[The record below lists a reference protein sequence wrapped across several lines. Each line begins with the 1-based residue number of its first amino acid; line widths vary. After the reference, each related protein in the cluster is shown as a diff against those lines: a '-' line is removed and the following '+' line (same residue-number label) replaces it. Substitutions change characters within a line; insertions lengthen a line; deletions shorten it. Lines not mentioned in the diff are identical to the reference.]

1 MDLKPH
7 NSRTVSVKKHSLSG
21 SLDDQLDE
29 IVELGLMRHLRELD
43 SPQGVQIHVEG
54 SDCLNFSSND
64 YLGLANH
71 PVLKEAAIKAIEK
84 YGVGSG
90 ASRLI
95 CGNIRP
101 HVELEETIAAFKGT
115 EAALAFSSGYAAAVG
130 TISAL
135 LGRDDIV
142 VLDKL
147 CHASLIDGARLS
159 GAKLRVFSHNDLQKL
174 ETILKWAT
182 RLQVE
187 ETHARRILVIT
198 ESVFSMDGD
207 LSPLRNIAELTHRYG
222 GWLMVDEAHSVGLFG
237 EQRRGLAEAF
247 EMHDDIDIHF
257 GTLGKAIGSAGGY
270 VAGNATLINFLLN
283 KARSFIFSTAPLP
296 AAAAAATAGIRLIQ
310 SEEGENRRQ
319 RAWSLIDHLKSELLA
334 QGIVPPLTQSAIIP
348 IILGHENRARAV
360 AADLMKRGIYVPA
373 IRYPTVA
380 MGKARLRV
388 SITANHE
395 VEQIKQLC
403 RVMAETMNEF
413 PEGWSDENSSQT

>member
-1 MDLKPH
+1 LDLNPH
-7 NSRTVSVKKHSLSG
+7 NSRTVASKKHSLSG

-29 IVELGLMRHLRELD
+29 IIELGLMRHLREVD
-43 SPQGVQIHVEG
+43 SPQGVNIHVEG
-54 SDCLNFSSND
+54 NECLNFSSND

-71 PVLKEAAIKAIEK
+71 PILKEAAIKAVEK

-135 LGRDDIV
+135 VGRDDV
-142 VLDKL
+142 VILDKL
-147 CHASLIDGARLS
+147 AHASLIDGARLS
-159 GAKLRVFSHNDLQKL
+159 GSKLRVFAHNDLQKL
-174 ETILKWAT
+174 ETILKWTT
-182 RLQVE
+182 RFQGE
-187 ETHARRILVIT
+187 SHQAKRILVIT

-207 LSPLRNIAELTHRYG
+207 LSPLKNIAELTHQYG
-222 GWLMVDEAHSVGLFG
+222 GWLLVDEAHSVGLFG
-237 EQRRGLAEAF
+237 EQRKGLAEAF

-257 GTLGKAIGSAGGY
+257 GTLGKAIGAAGGY

-283 KARSFIFSTAPLP
+283 KARSFIFSTAPMP
-296 AAAAAATAGIRLIQ
+296 AVAAAATAGIRLVQ
-310 SEEGENRRQ
+310 SEEGETRRQ
-319 RAWSLIDHLKSELLA
+319 RVWSLIDHLKSELLA
-334 QGIVPPLTQSAIIP
+334 HGITPPPTQSAIVP
-348 IILGHENRARAV
+348 VLLGQENRARKV
-360 AADLMKRGIYVPA
+360 AAELLKKGIYVPA

-388 SITANHE
+388 SMTANHE
-395 VEQIKQLC
+395 VEQIKLLC
-403 RVMAETMNEF
+403 RIMAETMHEF
-413 PEGWSDENSSQT
+413 PEGWTDEGARQT

>member
-1 MDLKPH
+1 MDLNPH
-7 NSRTVSVKKHSLSG
+7 NGRTVASRKHNLSG
-21 SLDDQLDE
+21 ALDDQLEE
-29 IVELGLMRHLRELD
+29 IVELGLMRHLREID
-43 SPQGVQIHVEG
+43 SPQGVNVQVEG
-54 SDCLNFSSND
+54 HECLNFSSND

-71 PVLKEAAIKAIEK
+71 PALKEAAIKAIEK

-95 CGNIRP
+95 CGNLRP

-115 EAALAFSSGYAAAVG
+115 EAALAFSSGYTAAVG
-130 TISAL
+130 TVSAL

-142 VLDKL
+142 VVDKL
-147 CHASLIDGARLS
+147 THASLIDGARLS
-159 GAKLRVFSHNDLQKL
+159 GAKLRAFAHNDLQKL

-182 RLQVE
+182 RLQGE
-187 ETHARRILVIT
+187 AAHARRILVIT

-207 LSPLRNIAELTHRYG
+207 LAPLKNIAELTHQYG
-222 GWLMVDEAHSVGLFG
+222 GWLLVDEAHSVGLFG
-237 EQRRGLAEAF
+237 EQRRGLSEAF

-270 VAGNATLINFLLN
+270 VAGNATLINFLIN

-296 AAAAAATAGIRLIQ
+296 AVSAAATAGIRLIQ
-310 SEEGENRRQ
+310 SEEGEVRRQ
-319 RAWSLIDHLKSELLA
+319 RVWSLIDHLKSELLA
-334 QGIVPPLTQSAIIP
+334 QGITPPPTQSSIIP
-348 IILGHENRARAV
+348 IVLGQETRARKI
-360 AADLMKRGIYVPA
+360 AAELLRKGIYVPA

-388 SITANHE
+388 SMTANHE

-403 RVMAETMNEF
+403 RVMAETMNEI
-413 PEGWSDENSSQT
+413 PEGWTDEDARQA

>member
-1 MDLKPH
+1 M
-7 NSRTVSVKKHSLSG
+7 SAKKHSLSG
-21 SLDDQLDE
+21 ALDDQLDE
-29 IVELGLMRHLRELD
+29 ILELGLMRHLRELD

-54 SDCLNFSSND
+54 HDCLNFSSND

-71 PVLKEAAIKAIEK
+71 PLLKEAAIKAVER

-101 HVELEETIAAFKGT
+101 HVELEEVIAAFKGT

-135 LGRDDIV
+135 IGRDDIV

-147 CHASLIDGARLS
+147 CHACLIDGAKLS
-159 GAKLRVFSHNDLQKL
+159 GAKLRVFAHNDLQKL

-182 RLQVE
+182 RLQAE
-187 ETHARRILVIT
+187 EKHARRILVIT

-247 EMHDDIDIHF
+247 EMQDDIDIHF

-283 KARSFIFSTAPLP
+283 KARSFIFSTAPMP

-310 SEEGENRRQ
+310 SEEGETRRQ
-319 RAWSLIDHLKSELLA
+319 RVWSLIDHLKSELLA
-334 QGIVPPLTQSAIIP
+334 QGIVPQLSQSAIVP
-348 IILGHENRARAV
+348 VILGQENRARSV
-360 AADLMKRGIYVPA
+360 AAELLKRGIYVPA

-388 SITANHE
+388 SMTANHTVDE
-395 VEQIKQLC
+395 IKELC
-403 RVMAETMNEF
+403 RVMAETMHEF
-413 PEGWSDENSSQT
+413 PEGWTDEDASQT

>member
-1 MDLKPH
+1 LDLKPH
-7 NSRTVSVKKHSLSG
+7 NSRTVSAKKHSLSG

-71 PVLKEAAIKAIEK
+71 PVLKEAAINAVEK

-310 SEEGENRRQ
+310 SEEGESRRQ

-360 AADLMKRGIYVPA
+360 ATELLKRGIYVPA

>member
-1 MDLKPH
+1 MASRKH
-7 NSRTVSVKKHSLSG
+7 NLSG
-21 SLDDQLDE
+21 ALDEQLDE
-29 IVELGLMRHLRELD
+29 ILELGLMRNLREVD
-43 SPQGVQIHVEG
+43 SPQGVTVQVEG
-54 SDCLNFSSND
+54 SECLNFSSND

-71 PVLKEAAIKAIEK
+71 PLLKEAAIKAIEK

-101 HVELEETIAAFKGT
+101 HVELEEAIAAFKGT

-159 GAKLRVFSHNDLQKL
+159 GAKLRIFAHNDLQKL

-182 RLQVE
+182 RPQGE
-187 ETHARRILVIT
+187 GAQARRILVIT

-207 LSPLRNIAELTHRYG
+207 ISPLKNVAELTHQYG

-257 GTLGKAIGSAGGY
+257 GTLGKAVGASGGY
-270 VAGNATLINFLLN
+270 VAGNATLINFLIN

-296 AAAAAATAGIRLIQ
+296 AVAAAATAGIRLIQ
-310 SEEGENRRQ
+310 SEEGEHRRQ
-319 RAWSLIDHLKSELLA
+319 RVWSLIDHLKSELLER
-334 QGIVPPLTQSAIIP
+334 GITLPPTQSAIVP
-348 IILGHENRARAV
+348 ILLGQEDRARKV
-360 AADLMKRGIYVPA
+360 AAELLKRGIYVPA

-388 SITANHE
+388 SMTANHE
-395 VEQIKQLC
+395 VEQIQQLC
-403 RVMAETMNEF
+403 VVLAETLNKF
-413 PEGWSDENSSQT
+413 PEA

>member
-1 MDLKPH
+1 VNPH
-7 NSRTVSVKKHSLSG
+7 NSRTMSAKKHSLSG

-43 SPQGVQIHVEG
+43 SPQGVNILVEG
-54 SDCLNFSSND
+54 NDCLNFSSND

-71 PVLKEAAIKAIEK
+71 PALKEAAIKAVEK

-147 CHASLIDGARLS
+147 AHASLIDGARLS
-159 GAKLRVFSHNDLQKL
+159 GAKLRAFAHNDLQKL

-182 RLQVE
+182 RLQSE
-187 ETHARRILVIT
+187 ATHARRILVIT

-207 LSPLRNIAELTHRYG
+207 LAPLRNIAEITHRYG

-257 GTLGKAIGSAGGY
+257 GTLGKAIGAAGGY
-270 VAGNATLINFLLN
+270 VAGNATLISFLIN
-283 KARSFIFSTAPLP
+283 KARSFIFSTAPIP
-296 AAAAAATAGIRLIQ
+296 AVAAAATAGIRLIQ
-310 SEEGENRRQ
+310 SAEGEERRQ
-319 RAWSLIDHLKSELLA
+319 RVWLLIDHLKSELMA
-334 QGIVPPLTQSAIIP
+334 QGITPPLTQSAIVP
-348 IILGHENRARAV
+348 ILLGQENRARKV
-360 AADLMKRGIYVPA
+360 AAELLKKGIYVPA

-388 SITANHE
+388 SMTANHE
-395 VEQIKQLC
+395 VDQIKELC
-403 RVMAETMNEF
+403 RTMAETMHEF
-413 PEGWSDENSSQT
+413 PEGWTDEDARQT

>member
-1 MDLKPH
+1 
-7 NSRTVSVKKHSLSG
+7 
-21 SLDDQLDE
+21 
-29 IVELGLMRHLRELD
+29 
-43 SPQGVQIHVEG
+43 
-54 SDCLNFSSND
+54 
-64 YLGLANH
+64 
-71 PVLKEAAIKAIEK
+71 
-84 YGVGSG
+84 
-90 ASRLI
+90 
-95 CGNIRP
+95 
-101 HVELEETIAAFKGT
+101 
-115 EAALAFSSGYAAAVG
+115 
-130 TISAL
+130 L

-310 SEEGENRRQ
+310 SEEGESRRQ

-360 AADLMKRGIYVPA
+360 ATELLKRGIYVPA